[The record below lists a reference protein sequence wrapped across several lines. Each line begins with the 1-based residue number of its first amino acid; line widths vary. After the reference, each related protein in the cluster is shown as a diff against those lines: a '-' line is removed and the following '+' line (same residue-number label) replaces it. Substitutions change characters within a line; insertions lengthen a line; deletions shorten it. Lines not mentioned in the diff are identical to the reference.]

1 MRGDLFSR
9 LLFVLGTVA
18 SVLSSFHRSDP
29 YRFCLGLPPL
39 SSVGLSASHSS
50 WHLGFRHH
58 SWPTG
63 GISDC
68 ALEFVD
74 AFVLRRSVHRHAP

>member
-1 MRGDLFSR
+1 MRGDLFAR

-18 SVLSSFHRSDP
+18 SVPPSFDRCDT
-29 YRFCLGLPPL
+29 YQFCLGLPPQ

-63 GISDC
+63 GIAGC

-74 AFVLRRSVHRHAP
+74 AFVLRRSVHRPAP